1 MDSVLMLFGCLK
13 QNINQSSEKLK
24 VIYINSFLFYLTVN
38 YQFKISELKNV
49 EKVVKQKQ
57 FKS

>member
-24 VIYINSFLFYLTVN
+24 VIYINGFLFYLTVN